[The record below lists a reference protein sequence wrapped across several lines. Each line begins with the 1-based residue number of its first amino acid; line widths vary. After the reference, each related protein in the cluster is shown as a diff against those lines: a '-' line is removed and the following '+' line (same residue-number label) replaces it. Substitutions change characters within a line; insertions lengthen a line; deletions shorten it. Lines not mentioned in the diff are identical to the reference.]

1 MNTRLSPPGLP
12 GLLAVLCALLLAL
25 PAHAGQ
31 LLVDV
36 IDVGQG
42 DAVLLRS
49 PEGKTVLI
57 DAGTGRSDMVAE
69 LQGRGVTQIDLAVAS
84 HPHADHIGG
93 MEDVLRAM
101 PVGVYMD
108 NGVPH
113 TSKLYTDLMVAVE
126 ELAVPYM
133 EAEAGQHIAFGD
145 EASIDI
151 LWPTK
156 TKLRGTRSDLNAN
169 SVVLRLN
176 HGENCFLF
184 VGDAEEETEVRLQVR
199 GLEQCSVLKGA
210 HHGSNH
216 SSLDRFLSRVQ
227 PTVALISVGE
237 HNRYNH
243 PGEETLRRLDRHGA
257 QVHRTD
263 TQGALRVISNGHTVK
278 VMDGIATVA
287 TSLVTP
293 PSVEAQTQLAQTLA
307 EQVGEEGTPDYED
320 DAYGADTG
328 PSFVASKKSEV
339 FHNPDCEWA
348 QKISPKNKMEF
359 DSYKDAVLAGK
370 RPAHCCNPKSE
381 DDR

>member
-1 MNTRLSPPGLP
+1 MPPRPLLSGLP
-12 GLLAVLCALLLAL
+12 GLAVLLCALLVVL
-25 PAHAGQ
+25 PARAGQ

-57 DAGTGRSDMVAE
+57 DAGTGRTDMVAE
-69 LQGRGVTQIDLAVAS
+69 LQGRGVTQLDLAVAT
-84 HPHADHIGG
+84 HPHADHIGD

-113 TSKLYTDLMVAVE
+113 TSNLYTDLMATVE
-126 ELAVPYM
+126 ELGVPYM
-133 EAEAGQHIAFGD
+133 EAEAGQHIQFGE
-145 EASIDI
+145 EAAIDV

-169 SVVLRLN
+169 SVVLRLT
-176 HGENCFLF
+176 HGDNCFLF

-199 GLEQCSVLKGA
+199 GLEQCAVLKVA

-216 SSLDRFLSRVQ
+216 SSMDRFLGKLQ
-227 PTVALISVGE
+227 PSVALISVGE

-243 PGEETLRRLDRHGA
+243 PGEETLRRLERHGA
-257 QVHRTD
+257 EVHRTD
-263 TQGALRVISNGHTVK
+263 TQGALRIISDGHTLQVL
-278 VMDGIATVA
+278 DGIATVTA
-287 TSLVTP
+287 SRIAP
-293 PSVEAQTQLAQTLA
+293 PSAESMAELA
-307 EQVGEEGTPDYED
+307 ETMARTTDEGPADYEADNYGTPTTY
-320 DAYGADTG
+320 YL
-328 PSFVASKKSEV
+328 ASKKSEV

-348 QKISPKNKMEF
+348 GKISGANLIRF
-359 DSYKDAVLAGK
+359 DSYEEAEASGR
-370 RPAHCCNPKSE
+370 RPARCCNPSP
-381 DDR
+381 DDDK